1 DRKQLEQEQARLTAV
16 LEATPDFIGITDV
29 QGEILWHNK
38 PLRELRQEL
47 SDFDDHRSLENCHP
61 DWVNKIIR
69 DEALP
74 TAMQQGSWSGELA
87 LLDGD
92 GNEIP
97 VSQVIIAHQSASGE
111 VENFSTVMRDIR
123 VIKHTEAALKLS
135 EARAQAT
142 FTQAAVGFVEVSLK
156 TKKCVRVN
164 NWFCDMLGYSRAELT
179 EMIVSEITHPDDI
192 PASIDAMKQL
202 HQGEVDSFTI
212 EKRYIRKDRTLFWAE
227 TTCYM
232 IKHQGGEDMYSVALI
247 QDISDKR
254 RLEAERQ
261 QATLELQLS
270 EARAN
275 AAFEQA
281 AVGIAESNITD
292 GKITRTNNYFCQM
305 TGYTAQEL
313 MSLTGADLTHPDDL
327 SDSRE
332 QVKQLYTGKIDS
344 FTLEKRYLCKDR
356 SYFWA
361 TTAVT
366 LINNPAEDSP
376 RCLAV
381 VQDISDRKHYEQ
393 QLQDLSERLELA
405 IESARIGIW
414 EWDCHASHLSW
425 SERMFEIY
433 GLNPEV
439 FEHSYQDW
447 ANCLH
452 PEDLAAVEAQKQGH
466 NINGAKRYT
475 QEFRV
480 IRPDGEIRHILAT
493 AFIQRDADG
502 QHIRS
507 VGTNLDITD
516 RKTAELALQD
526 AQAQFRYMTENVPG
540 MIFRYVLHP
549 DGSDELTYVSSQVR
563 EMFEVEP
570 EDALSDSAHMWD
582 RIHPDDVPRLSEE
595 ILVSAETLQPF
606 TSSYRLV
613 LPQKGL
619 KWVQNITHAERL
631 DNGDVVWDGVVID
644 INDRKQAEMALEK
657 EALRRTVV
665 FNASPDGIHVLDQEG
680 NVLESNEGFAQM
692 LGYSLNEVSQLNVTD
707 WDAQWSEEE
716 LQDIFQDIFQNC
728 FAGPQETF
736 ETLHRRKDGS
746 VFPVEISACPM
757 EWNGEFSIVCIS
769 RDISERKQAESEL
782 KRTNQELARAT
793 RLKDEFLAN
802 MSHELRTP
810 LNAILGMTEGL
821 QDEVFGEISEQ
832 QLKSLTTIE
841 QSGLHLLELINEVL
855 DLAKIEAGNIEL
867 TYTAVSVTHLCQSS
881 LAFIEQQSLE
891 KGVQLHLKIPWDL
904 PLIKVNER
912 RIRQVLINL
921 LNNAVKFTP
930 AGGNVTLEVERS
942 SPDDAHTQPHLRF
955 DVRDTGIGIDPN
967 ELNRLFQPFVQIDSA
982 LNRQYEGTGLGLA
995 LVKRIVE
1002 LHGGHVSVTSKI
1014 GVGSCFTIELPYGI
1028 ATQSDTSPPE
1038 TLTTNISEGA
1048 NISKRSGGPTLSRNF
1063 ETHANPAIE
1072 PSTEASPLV
1081 LLAED
1086 NEANI
1091 TTLSSY
1097 LQAMGYRV
1105 QVATSGQ
1112 AAIEFAQ
1119 AKRPSIVL
1127 MDIQLPDLD
1136 GLSAIE
1142 QIRQLSHLAQT
1153 PIIALTAFATEDD
1166 RTRCLAAVAD
1176 KYLSKPVKLKQ
1187 LALSI
1192 QALISE

>member
-1 DRKQLEQEQARLTAV
+1 IASASVYPNNLTAAEAIGQSIKMLFPVERLQEEPKIIACLQQQDQIKNYETVRLHKDGTPIDISVTISPLIDNHGNVVGASKIVRDIRDRKQLEQEQTRLTAV
-16 LEATPDFIGITDV
+16 LEATPDFIAIANA
-29 QGEILWHNK
+29 QGEILWHNR
-38 PLRELRQEL
+38 PLRELCQEL
-47 SDFDDHRSLENCHP
+47 SKFEEHRSLEICHP
-61 DWVNKIIR
+61 AWVNKIIR
-69 DEALP
+69 DDAIP
-74 TAMQQGSWSGELA
+74 AAIQQGSWSGELA
-87 LLDGD
+87 LLDAD

-97 VSQVIIAHQSASGE
+97 VSQVIIAHKSASGD
-111 VENFSTVMRDIR
+111 VENFSTIMRDIR
-123 VIKHTEAALKLS
+123 VIKQTEAALKLS

-156 TKKCVRVN
+156 TKKCVRAN
-164 NWFCDMLGYSRAELT
+164 NWFCDMLGYSRAELA
-179 EMIVSEITHPDDI
+179 EMTVSEVTHPDDI
-192 PASIDAMKQL
+192 PASVEAMKQL
-202 HQGEVDSFTI
+202 HRGDVNSFTM
-212 EKRYIRKDRTLFWAE
+212 EKRYIRKDGTLFWAE

-232 IKHQGGEDMYSVALI
+232 IKHQSGEDMYSVALI
-247 QDISDKR
+247 QDISEKR

-261 QATLELQLS
+261 RATLDLQLS

-281 AVGIAESNITD
+281 AVGIAESNLTD

-313 MSLTGADLTHPDDL
+313 MSLTFSELTHPDDL
-327 SDSRE
+327 SGSRE
-332 QVKQLYTGKIDS
+332 QVEQLYTGKISS
-344 FTLEKRYLCKDR
+344 FTLEKRYLCKDG

-644 INDRKQAEMALEK
+644 VSDRKQAEA
-657 EALRRTVV
+657 
-665 FNASPDGIHVLDQEG
+665 
-680 NVLESNEGFAQM
+680 
-692 LGYSLNEVSQLNVTD
+692 
-707 WDAQWSEEE
+707 
-716 LQDIFQDIFQNC
+716 
-728 FAGPQETF
+728 
-736 ETLHRRKDGS
+736 
-746 VFPVEISACPM
+746 
-757 EWNGEFSIVCIS
+757 
-769 RDISERKQAESEL
+769 EL
-782 KRTNQELARAT
+782 KRTNEELARAT
-793 RLKDEFLAN
+793 RMKDEFLAN

-821 QDEVFGEISEQ
+821 QDEVFGGINERQI
-832 QLKSLTTIE
+832 KALTTIE
-841 QSGLHLLELINEVL
+841 QSGSHLLELINEIL

-867 TYTAVSVTHLCQSS
+867 EYAWVPITHLCQSG
-881 LAFIEQQSLE
+881 LTFVRQQSLE
-891 KGVQLHLKIPWDL
+891 KDVQLHLHIPWNL
-904 PLIKVNER
+904 PHIQVDER
-912 RIRQVLINL
+912 RFRQVLINL
-921 LNNAVKFTP
+921 LSNAVKFTP
-930 AGGNVTLEVERS
+930 AGGDVTLKVALLP
-942 SPDDAHTQPHLRF
+942 PDETHDQRYLSFAI
-955 DVRDTGIGIDPN
+955 RDTGIGISP
-967 ELNRLFQPFVQIDSA
+967 EQLNRLFQPFVQIDSA
-982 LNRQYEGTGLGLA
+982 LNRQYEGTGLGLVF
-995 LVKRIVE
+995 VKKTVD
-1002 LHGGHVSVTSKI
+1002 LNGGDVTVTSKV
-1014 GVGSCFTIELPYGI
+1014 GEGSCFNIELPYNT
-1028 ATQSDTSPPE
+1028 AT
-1038 TLTTNISEGA
+1038 
-1048 NISKRSGGPTLSRNF
+1048 
-1063 ETHANPAIE
+1063 
-1072 PSTEASPLV
+1072 
-1081 LLAED
+1081 
-1086 NEANI
+1086 
-1091 TTLSSY
+1091 
-1097 LQAMGYRV
+1097 
-1105 QVATSGQ
+1105 
-1112 AAIEFAQ
+1112 
-1119 AKRPSIVL
+1119 
-1127 MDIQLPDLD
+1127 
-1136 GLSAIE
+1136 
-1142 QIRQLSHLAQT
+1142 
-1153 PIIALTAFATEDD
+1153 
-1166 RTRCLAAVAD
+1166 
-1176 KYLSKPVKLKQ
+1176 
-1187 LALSI
+1187 
-1192 QALISE
+1192 